1 VRPHAALRELAG
13 HLRIRLH
20 PARGAAARRGAFAP
34 GESHAPRKISFCGKP
49 DPEGPAP
56 ERQVLAMTGASR
68 AANLTIG
75 LLLFAVLAASVRLW
89 WPPSDFLLVMPSDD
103 TQLMAVDRA
112 VLAGYW
118 SRLLTPQDVHVYP
131 LFRLI
136 RLYFELHFLERYAWL
151 QSVAI
156 AAHLASVILLFLL
169 CRRFFHSSWAA
180 LLAALLFA
188 WHALGRVAFLRKA
201 DEPYILSL
209 PFLLLAVY
217 CLQRLRTSPQPAWA
231 AGCLLCLLAAIGL
244 HSMGAMLAIPG
255 VLLAYY
261 APRPQGPDAKL
272 GARRCRIAAWLA
284 CLLPALAG
292 ACLWAAAW
300 PPLARSR
307 PAGHRPIPHN
317 LGDFFTWLLDASRGT
332 LWHFA
337 FLARRTHPTPAA
349 VAIAGIAFAAVL
361 VAVRRQPSFR
371 WILTVAALAI
381 PPVFVTL
388 FVRSSNDYGTSRYFY
403 QSSLLAAVAA
413 AAAFDLLLA
422 ALAQRPALRLSA
434 IAIILAAAPFYF
446 MSQEKLVEKT
456 VRELQ
461 SGPASTREFWA
472 AWAGFFNR
480 AAAGRGSPPFRLP
493 HVLLGSSIYLDEV
506 FNMCNP
512 RGKAGILVLPAA
524 RTHAADCMAFWER
537 AKQYGAGSLSVHS
550 GAWTPSMLVAGF
562 PQAAPETGAWVC
574 NAWADEG
581 PSQPRMLH

>member
-1 VRPHAALRELAG
+1 MRWLHFMRLGVLA
-13 HLRIRLH
+13 RFVKSV
-20 PARGAAARRGAFAP
+20 PYQ
-34 GESHAPRKISFCGKP
+34 
-49 DPEGPAP
+49 GPI
-56 ERQVLAMTGASR
+56 AMTGASR
-68 AANLTIG
+68 AANVTIAI
-75 LLLFAVLAASVRLW
+75 LLSAVLAASVRLW
-89 WPPSDFLLVMPSDD
+89 WPPSDFLLVVPSDD

-112 VLAGYW
+112 VIAGHW

-136 RLYFELHFLERYAWL
+136 RLYFELHFVERYAWL
-151 QSVAI
+151 QFVGI
-156 AAHLASVILLFLL
+156 AAHLCSVLLLFLL

-180 LLAALLFA
+180 LLAAVLFA

-217 CLQRLRTSPQPAWA
+217 CLQRLRTSPHPAWA
-231 AGCLLCLLAAIGL
+231 AGCLLCLVAAIGL
-244 HSMGAMLAIPG
+244 HSMAAMLAVPG

-284 CLLPALAG
+284 CLLPTLAG
-292 ACLWAAAW
+292 ACLWLSAW
-300 PPLARSR
+300 PSLARSR

-317 LGDFFTWLLDASRGT
+317 FGDFFTWLVDALRGT

-349 VAIAGIAFAAVL
+349 IAIAGIAFAAIL
-361 VAVRRQPSFR
+361 FAVRRQPSFR
-371 WILTVAALAI
+371 WILVVAALAV

-388 FVRSSNDYGTSRYFY
+388 FVRSSNDYLTSRYFY

-413 AAAFDLLLA
+413 GVAFDLLLA
-422 ALAQRPALRLSA
+422 ALAHRPALALSA
-434 IAIILAAAPFYF
+434 AAIILAAAPFYF
-446 MSQEKLVEKT
+446 SSQQRLVEKT

-461 SGPASTREFWA
+461 SGPASTRQFWL
-472 AWAGFFNR
+472 AWTGFFNR
-480 AAAGRGSPPFRLP
+480 AAAGKDSPSFRLP

-506 FNMCNP
+506 FNICNP

-524 RTHAADCMAFWER
+524 LTHAADCVAFWEKVR
-537 AKQYGAGSLSVHS
+537 EYGPGSIALHP
-550 GAWTPSMLVAGF
+550 GAWSPSMVVAGF

-574 NAWADEG
+574 NAWADG
-581 PSQPRMLH
+581 GTSQPRVLH